1 VEAPSFPELAIH
13 VERGRAALRV
23 VARTAEQSREPI
35 LVEATYSG
43 GPDGISLRL
52 TQRGASRAFSRDA
65 IARHPAL
72 SAVLRLIADEIDL
85 AKPVSEP
92 LLASLFQTILIYVG
106 RLATAV
112 PLPHWG
118 RPLRDPRIEK
128 ALRLL
133 NEDISKRWTVDLL
146 ARAVGISRPAFARQ
160 FQRALGL
167 SPMRYLTQQRL
178 QLAASLLLG
187 TDAGLA
193 EVAARVGYRSEFAFN
208 RAFKRQHHAPPGVYR
223 QQVPAARAYLAA
235 A

>member
-1 VEAPSFPELAIH
+1 VEAPSFPELAVR
-13 VERGRAALRV
+13 VERGRSALRV
-23 VARTAEQSREPI
+23 VASSGEHAHAPI
-35 LVEATYSG
+35 VVEATYSG
-43 GPDGISLRL
+43 GPDGISLCL
-52 TQRGASRAFSRDA
+52 TRCGESRSFSRDV

-72 SAVLRLIADEIDL
+72 SAVLRLIADEVDL

-92 LLASLFQTILIYVG
+92 LLAALFQTILIYVG

-146 ARAVGISRPAFARQ
+146 ARAVGISRPVFARQ

-178 QLAASLLLG
+178 KLAASLLLG

-193 EVAARVGYRSEFAFN
+193 EIATRVGYRSEFAFN
-208 RAFKRQHHAPPGVYR
+208 RAFKRQHRVPPGVFR
-223 QQVPAARAYLAA
+223 QQVPAARAYLVAA
-235 A
+235 